1 MDWSE
6 ILHAVS
12 SFMQRHD
19 TADWMVQ
26 VFLVIFVAVAVN
38 AIAGRL
44 LERLGRETTRTRNV
58 WDDALVNAAR
68 RPLRLIIWV
77 IGIGFAGDIILHDTG
92 ATLFTAVNPLRTVG
106 VIGSLVWFVVR
117 FVRELEENLVAQR
130 QARGEPVDLTTAK
143 AIGRLVRASVLITG
157 ALIALQSLGFSI
169 SGVLAFGGIG
179 GIAIG
184 FAARDI
190 LANFLGGLMLYLDR
204 PFAVGDWVSSPDRD
218 IEGTVEDIGWRL
230 TRIRRFDK
238 RPVYV
243 PNSLF
248 ASMAVVNPSR
258 MSHRRI
264 YETIGI
270 RYDDL
275 AAMGPI
281 VAAVESMLRGRDDI
295 DTTQTLMVYFT
306 AFNQSSCDFMV
317 YCFTRTT
324 VWTEYLAAKQ
334 DVLLCVAE
342 IVNAHGAEIAFPTRT
357 LHIAAPAPT
366 AALEEMLS

>member
-1 MDWSE
+1 MDWHQ
-6 ILHAVS
+6 IVQMAS

-19 TADWMVQ
+19 MAGWVLQ
-26 VFLVIFVAVAVN
+26 VFLVVFAAVTAN
-38 AIAGRL
+38 MLAGRL
-44 LERLGRETTRTRNV
+44 LDRLGRQTAKTRNI

-68 RPLRLIIWV
+68 RPLRLLVWV

-117 FVRELEENLVAQR
+117 FAQEIELGLVEHR
-130 QARGEPVDLTTAK
+130 QARGEPVDLTTVK
-143 AIGRLVRASVLITG
+143 AMGRLVRASVLITG
-157 ALIALQSLGFSI
+157 ALIALQSLGFSV

-190 LANFLGGLMLYLDR
+190 LANFFGGLMLYLDR
-204 PFAVGDWVSSPDRD
+204 PFAVGDWISSPDRD

-243 PNSLF
+243 PNSMF

-281 VAAVESMLRGRDDI
+281 VAEVESMLRARDDI
-295 DTTQTLMVYFT
+295 DTTQTLMVYFS

-324 VWTEYLAAKQ
+324 AWAEYLAVKQ
-334 DVLLCVAE
+334 DVLLKIAD
-342 IVNAHGAEIAFPTRT
+342 IVDTHGAQIAFPTRT
-357 LHIAAPAPT
+357 LHLASAPAGVPVGSG
-366 AALEEMLS
+366 A